1 MVVAR
6 PPPLVGCRS
15 SLVAHLAL
23 SRSELLSLSLSQ
35 SRISLSSL
43 THTLS
48 FLSLSPSL
56 SLSLS
61 ILFCSVPYY
70 YICLSP
76 SYVKAPLAARLGIY
90 RISSVFAH
98 VTHSVPMVQCSWSAA
113 RAQGT
118 AVVTAESTQR
128 GHGESDW
135 YRHAFNFPVAFSWNL
150 TLSLVAGNAQVHTD
164 SSLSLSLSLS
174 LSHTHTHTHSLSLVL
189 SLLPFLCFVLFCS
202 VLDFICQSLVSMN

>member
-61 ILFCSVPYY
+61 VLFCSVPYY
-70 YICLSP
+70 YIWLSP

-135 YRHAFNFPVAFSWNL
+135 YRHAFNFPVAVFGWNL
-150 TLSLVAGNAQVHTD
+150 ALSLVAGNAQVHTD
-164 SSLSLSLSLS
+164 SYLSLSLSLS
-174 LSHTHTHTHSLSLVL
+174 LFCS
-189 SLLPFLCFVLFCS
+189 VLFCS